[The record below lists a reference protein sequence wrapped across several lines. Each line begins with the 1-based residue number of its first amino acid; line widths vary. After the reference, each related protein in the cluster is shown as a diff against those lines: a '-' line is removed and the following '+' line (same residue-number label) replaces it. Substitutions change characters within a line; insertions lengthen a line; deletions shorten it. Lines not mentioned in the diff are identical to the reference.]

1 MVVRQIFGQ
10 GCSRERFEDDGR
22 KTQQVRDHSPCFC
35 SFVSSF
41 FLDDSIKSITYFV
54 QFWPRLKSWFLNILR
69 MSHQVKR
76 IDKKLLPALHFHKKR
91 EFWIRKMSTHP
102 LYYILLYIDIV
113 VLHQN
118 FTFFGCPKKIRV
130 IWYTCTIWYV
140 LVNIHYVLT
149 HTTRHDRLVT
159 ASGDQLCRVVW
170 IRNHKQY
177 NSIDFFLTQ
186 KTWKK
191 SIFGRFFVFYR
202 CCTCAMKV
210 SRGSVSRIRV

>member
-1 MVVRQIFGQ
+1 MVPIWNHNPKI
-10 GCSRERFEDDGR
+10 C
-22 KTQQVRDHSPCFC
+22 
-35 SFVSSF
+35 
-41 FLDDSIKSITYFV
+41 
-54 QFWPRLKSWFLNILR
+54 WFLNILR
-69 MSHQVKR
+69 MSHHVKR

-177 NSIDFFLTQ
+177 NSIDFFFDS
-186 KTWKK
+186 KNMKK
-191 SIFGRFFVFYR
+191 VDFWTFFRVLSLLYVCDESLKR
-202 CCTCAMKV
+202 QCVSYTCLKQLLK
-210 SRGSVSRIRV
+210 RR

>member
-1 MVVRQIFGQ
+1 MQVWVGHDFCECQFQ
-10 GCSRERFEDDGR
+10 EFE
-22 KTQQVRDHSPCFC
+22 
-35 SFVSSF
+35 
-41 FLDDSIKSITYFV
+41 SIPQWNHNPKIC
-54 QFWPRLKSWFLNILR
+54 WFLIILR

-91 EFWIRKMSTHP
+91 EFWIRKMNTHP